1 MLRIN
6 WVTAALASAT
16 LWGFIIWV
24 LADEGGSK
32 REVTLWKK
40 WITSNFGRGCTSP
53 RKTSGSSS
61 SCTFW
66 VQSIKTSSSGETM
79 KNPPSAITNGSP

>member
-24 LADEGGSK
+24 LADEGDAN
-32 REVTLWKK
+32 REVTRWFA
-40 WITSNFGRGCTSP
+40 WVTSNWTWLYIATQDVWFIFI
-53 RKTSGSSS
+53 
-61 SCTFW
+61 FW
-66 VQSIKTSSSGETM
+66 VQSIKTSSLGETM